1 MKILLTGGGTQ
12 GHVSGNMALVPT
24 LKKNNVTID
33 YVGTARGMERDIVA
47 KDSYIKYHII
57 PAGKFDRSLTIKN
70 FRNAYRVVKG
80 VIAAKKLIREL
91 KPDIVFSK
99 GGFVTVPVVVAAK
112 KSNIP
117 VIIHESDITPG
128 LANKLSS
135 RYADKICTTF
145 PETVEYFNS
154 DKAICTGSPIR
165 DEIFTGNKDLGYK
178 LCGFTQQKPTIMVM
192 GGSSGALALNQ
203 LTRAVLND
211 ILPRYNVI
219 HICGKDGT
227 DPKYESINGYK
238 QFGYVSSELCHLFA
252 ATDITLSRSGSN
264 AIFEFL
270 ALKIPMLL
278 VPLPKGNS
286 RGDQIVNAESFE
298 KSGFAMVCQQEELT
312 PELLVQKIDE
322 LYRQRDQIQANMSGS
337 ALLNGTKNILDLI
350 YTTAKSK

>member
-24 LKKNNVTID
+24 LKEKGITID
-33 YVGTARGMERDIVA
+33 YVGTAKGMERAIVA
-47 KDSYIKYHII
+47 QDEYIKYHII
-57 PAGKFDRSLTIKN
+57 PAGKLNRSFTWRN
-70 FRNAYRVVKG
+70 FRNAFRVIKG
-80 VIAAKKLIREL
+80 ISAAKKLIREL

-99 GGFVTVPVVVAAK
+99 GGFVTVPVVIAAK

-117 VIIHESDITPG
+117 VIIHESDFTPG
-128 LANKLSS
+128 LANKISS
-135 RYADKICTTF
+135 KYADKICTTF
-145 PETVEYFNS
+145 PETVGYFHS
-154 DKAICTGSPIR
+154 EKAVCTGSPIR
-165 DEIFTGNKDLGYK
+165 GEIFTGNRELGYK
-178 LCGFTQQKPTIMVM
+178 ICGFTQQKPTIMVM

-211 ILPRYNVI
+211 VLSKYNVI

-227 DPKYESINGYK
+227 DPQYEGINGYK
-238 QFGYVSSELCHLFA
+238 QFGYVSSELRHLFA
-252 ATDITLSRSGSN
+252 ATDMTLSRSGSN

-298 KSGFAMVCQQEELT
+298 KSGFATVCQQEDLT
-312 PELLVQKIDE
+312 PELLVQKLDE
-322 LYRQRDQIQANMSGS
+322 LYKKRDEIKANMEGS
-337 ALLNGTKNILDLI
+337 ALLNGTNTILDLI
-350 YTTAKSK
+350 FDMAKI

>member
-12 GHVSGNMALVPT
+12 GHVSGNMALVPQ
-24 LKKNNVTID
+24 LKENGVTID
-33 YVGTARGMERDIVA
+33 YVGTAKGMERGIVA
-47 KDSYIKYHII
+47 QDEYIKYHII
-57 PAGKFDRSLTIKN
+57 PAGKFNRSFTWRN
-70 FRNAYRVVKG
+70 FRNAFRVVKG
-80 VIAAKKLIREL
+80 VHAAKKLIHEI

-99 GGFVTVPVVVAAK
+99 GGFVTVPVVIAAK
-112 KSNIP
+112 KSKIP
-117 VIIHESDITPG
+117 VIIHESDFTPG
-128 LANKLSS
+128 LANKISS

-145 PETVEYFNS
+145 PETVKYFNS
-154 DKAICTGSPIR
+154 DKAVCTGSPIR
-165 DEIFTGNKDLGYK
+165 GEIFTGNKELGYK

-211 ILPRYNVI
+211 VLPKYNVI

-227 DPKYESINGYK
+227 DPQYEGINGYK
-238 QFGYVSSELCHLFA
+238 QFGYVSGELRHLFA
-252 ATDITLSRSGSN
+252 ATDMTLSRSGSN

-312 PELLVQKIDE
+312 PELLVQKLDE
-322 LYRQRDQIQANMSGS
+322 LYKKRDQIKANMEGS
-337 ALLNGTKNILDLI
+337 ALLNGTSTILDLI
-350 YTTAKSK
+350 FDMAKI

>member
-24 LKKNNVTID
+24 LKEKGVTID
-33 YVGTARGMERDIVA
+33 YVGTAKGMERSIVA
-47 KDSYIKYHII
+47 QDEYIKYHII
-57 PAGKFDRSLTIKN
+57 PAGKFNRSFTWRN
-70 FRNAYRVVKG
+70 FRNAFRVVKG
-80 VIAAKKLIREL
+80 ISQAKKLIREI

-99 GGFVTVPVVVAAK
+99 GGFVTVPVVIAAK
-112 KSNIP
+112 KSNVP
-117 VIIHESDITPG
+117 VIIHESDFTPG
-128 LANKLSS
+128 LANKISS

-145 PETVEYFNS
+145 PETVGYFNS
-154 DKAICTGSPIR
+154 DKAVCTGSPIR
-165 DEIFTGNKDLGYK
+165 GEIFTGSRELGYK

-203 LTRAVLND
+203 LTRAVLSD
-211 ILPRYNVI
+211 ILPKYNVI

-227 DPKYESINGYK
+227 DPKYEGINGYK
-238 QFGYVSSELCHLFA
+238 QFGYVSGELRHLFA

-286 RGDQIVNAESFE
+286 RGDQIVNAQSFE
-298 KSGFAMVCQQEELT
+298 KSGFATVCRQEDLT
-312 PELLVQKIDE
+312 PELLVQKLDE
-322 LYRQRDQIQANMSGS
+322 LYKMRDKIKANMEDS
-337 ALLNGTKNILDLI
+337 ALLNGTNTILELI
-350 YTTAKSK
+350 FGMAKV